1 MEYSTN
7 YYSMPLLFCN
17 IFKDDFMLKQRKR
30 LGDLLLQHCIITQDE
45 LAASLDEQKAK
56 GGKLGQ
62 VIVNL
67 GFTNK
72 KTIYEIL
79 EQQLGLTYININ
91 DIEIEQEALTKV
103 RESLVRKYKILPYK
117 IRKKKLYV
125 IMADPLDIYAM
136 DDIQLFTGLDVIN
149 NFSDEESIQKNIDLH
164 YGKQSALI
172 AAEEYRKEKEV
183 EVNDHAFEDINDHD
197 LVKSAPI
204 IQIVNTIIE
213 HGIGSRASDIH
224 IEPYDKIIRIRY
236 RVDGRLTQ
244 SVTYD
249 IALLSA
255 IVARIKIMSGLDIS
269 EKRKPQDGR
278 LDLNYDNKEYDLR
291 ISILPAV
298 FGEKVVMRITDKLGF
313 NRKKED
319 LGFFQE
325 DLKKF
330 DNILKN
336 PYGIILVTGPTGS
349 GKSTTLYT
357 ALNELN
363 REDINIVTVEDPVEA
378 RIEGINQVQVNSRID
393 VNFASVLRSI
403 LRQDPDIIMIGE
415 IRDDETANIA
425 VKASITGHLVV
436 STVHTNDASS
446 SIVRLAD
453 MGVEPFLL
461 AASVVGV
468 IAQRLVR
475 RLCPY
480 CKEEQVLTNNE
491 KLILG
496 ISHNDTHVYQ
506 PKGCVKCGNTGYF
519 GRIGVYEIMAVTST
533 LKSMISKHAT
543 SDELKQQAM
552 KEGMQ
557 SLKDNTRRLVLEG
570 TTSYEEFVHIAYSTE

>member
-1 MEYSTN
+1 
-7 YYSMPLLFCN
+7 
-17 IFKDDFMLKQRKR
+17 MLKQRKR
-30 LGDLLLQHCIITQDE
+30 LGDLLLQHRIITQDK
-45 LAASLDEQKAK
+45 LAASLDVQKAK

-91 DIEIEQEALTKV
+91 DIEIEQEALAKV
-103 RESLVRKYKILPYK
+103 SESLVRKHKILPYK
-117 IRKKKLYV
+117 LRKKKLYV

-172 AAEEYRKEKEV
+172 AAEEYRKGKEV
-183 EVNDHAFEDINDHD
+183 EVNDHDFEDINDHD

-249 IALLSA
+249 ITLLSA

-393 VNFASVLRSI
+393 INFASVLRSI

-480 CKEEQVLTNNE
+480 CKEEQVLTANE

-496 ISHNDTHVYQ
+496 ISHKDTYVYQ
-506 PKGCVKCGNTGYF
+506 PKGCAKCGNIGYF

-533 LKSMISKHAT
+533 LKTMISKHAT

-557 SLKDNTRRLVLEG
+557 SLKDNTKRLVLEG

>member
-1 MEYSTN
+1 
-7 YYSMPLLFCN
+7 
-17 IFKDDFMLKQRKR
+17 MLKQRKR